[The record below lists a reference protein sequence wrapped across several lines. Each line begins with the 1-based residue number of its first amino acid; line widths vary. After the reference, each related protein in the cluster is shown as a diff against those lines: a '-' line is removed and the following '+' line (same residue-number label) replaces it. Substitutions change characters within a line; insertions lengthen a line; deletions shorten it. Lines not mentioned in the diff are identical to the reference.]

1 MQPNHLHHIVKRG
14 IELSNSGFLDRTLTP
29 KEGLQIIL
37 DITNQFE
44 RCVLSGVPI
53 KKEYALIALS
63 AFACELFMKTIKISP
78 HVLLFGSSGS
88 GKSLLGNLFTQ
99 LYNTAT
105 LPPDASGI
113 GKFSLSLHQKCIKVD
128 DAEIDFFKN
137 STNTHLIKTCY
148 HQISSVTEPG
158 SSTPIGSTAFFIT
171 TNICNPFEKV
181 DSNKEALIRRF
192 LQISFDKPYHPQIS
206 YFNYKNQND
215 ILLLLFK
222 HIANKYP
229 LDYNFDIDAKVEKS
243 DIVKK
248 SLETMLL
255 IVHQFAVSK
264 LDKNFGMEEEP
275 GLQQEGFDDESLV
288 SILDSF
294 ESKEKDYQ
302 CEISKDNGKIET
314 NNIRKRLPP
323 KLIRENFASKRLK
336 CE

>member
-1 MQPNHLHHIVKRG
+1 MQPNHLHHIVKWG

-113 GKFSLSLHQKCIKVD
+113 VKFSLSLHQKCIKVD

-171 TNICNPFEKV
+171 TNICNPFERIS
-181 DSNKEALIRRF
+181 SNKDVF
-192 LQISFDKPYHPQIS
+192 S
-206 YFNYKNQND
+206 
-215 ILLLLFK
+215 
-222 HIANKYP
+222 
-229 LDYNFDIDAKVEKS
+229 S
-243 DIVKK
+243 D
-248 SLETMLL
+248 
-255 IVHQFAVSK
+255 
-264 LDKNFGMEEEP
+264 
-275 GLQQEGFDDESLV
+275 
-288 SILDSF
+288 
-294 ESKEKDYQ
+294 
-302 CEISKDNGKIET
+302 
-314 NNIRKRLPP
+314 
-323 KLIRENFASKRLK
+323 
-336 CE
+336 

>member
-1 MQPNHLHHIVKRG
+1 
-14 IELSNSGFLDRTLTP
+14 
-29 KEGLQIIL
+29 
-37 DITNQFE
+37 
-44 RCVLSGVPI
+44 
-53 KKEYALIALS
+53 
-63 AFACELFMKTIKISP
+63 MKTIKISL

-88 GKSLLGNLFTQ
+88 GKNLLGNFFTQ
-99 LYNTAT
+99 LYNTAP

-113 GKFSLSLHQKCIKVD
+113 RKFSLSLHQNCIKVD

-137 STNTHLIKTCY
+137 NTNIHLIKTCY
-148 HQISSVTEPG
+148 HQISSVPG
-158 SSTPIGSTAFFIT
+158 LGMRIGSTAFFIT
-171 TNICNPFEKV
+171 TNICNPFEKI

-192 LQISFDKPYHPQIS
+192 LQIIFDKPYHPQIS
-206 YFNYKNQND
+206 YFNYNNQND

-275 GLQQEGFDDESLV
+275 GLQQEGFEEGFDDESLV

-302 CEISKDNGKIET
+302 CEISKDNGKIEK
-314 NNIRKRLPP
+314 NNIRKRLPH

-336 CE
+336 YE